1 MSSIDPNARTTHT
14 APVMPYKSPAFPEPP
29 AVVSFDGSGEFKPGQ
44 DTSVM
49 LRSENGGAGAVS
61 YADLQEAVR
70 QKGGTA
76 TGQEVARALSRKD
89 GQDCWMTF
97 GELPPGMTHPVVDYV
112 FRLHGDQLQ
121 VSFQEVKTAAVIA
134 PEDGNIATVDLFGT
148 GQSSPETGSAL
159 MLHAHTSDGKNF
171 QSMVSLK
178 DLKSTVQRAGG
189 EITPGKAS
197 DALKA
202 LAPPVENITFVEI
215 TESPQ
220 HISDYDGVQRTFRLD
235 ERGNLVIDY
244 DQPR

>member
-1 MSSIDPNARTTHT
+1 MSNIEPGARNLHT
-14 APVMPYKSPAFPEPP
+14 APVVPYKNPAFPEPP

-49 LRSENGGAGAVS
+49 VRSEGGASAVTF
-61 YADLQEAVR
+61 ADLQEAVR

-89 GQDCWMTF
+89 REDCWMTF
-97 GELPPGMTHPVVDYV
+97 GDLPPGMTHPVVDYV

-121 VSFQEVKTAAVIA
+121 VSFQELKTAAVIA
-134 PEDGNIATVDLFGT
+134 PQDGNIATVDLFGT

-159 MLHAHTSDGKNF
+159 MLHAHTSDGKSF
-171 QSMVSLK
+171 QSMVSLEA
-178 DLKSTVQRAGG
+178 LKATVQQAGG

-202 LAPPVENITFVEI
+202 LAPPVENLSFVEI

-244 DQPR
+244 EQPR

>member
-1 MSSIDPNARTTHT
+1 MSSIDPNARTVHT
-14 APVMPYKSPAFPEPP
+14 APVVPYKNPAFPEPP

-44 DTSVM
+44 DTTVM
-49 LRSENGGAGAVS
+49 VRSEDGGAGAIS

-76 TGQEVARALSRKD
+76 TGQEVARALSRK
-89 GQDCWMTF
+89 GGEDCWMTF

-159 MLHAHTSDGKNF
+159 MLHAHTADGKSF
-171 QSMVSLK
+171 QSMVSLE
-178 DLKSTVQRAGG
+178 DLKSAVQRAGG
-189 EITPGKAS
+189 EITPGKTS
-197 DALKA
+197 DSLKA
-202 LAPPVENITFVEI
+202 LAPPVENITFVEV

-220 HISDYDGVQRTFRLD
+220 HISDYEGVKRTFRLD